1 MESLKNRIECDLL
14 VGKAV
19 AYAQDGLYSNVVRCL
34 RDIRDLNHNYM
45 YYLAEYEKPLYWLLV
60 SAEWGSYQDVKKCL
74 KHIEKSRFSTDFFGK
89 I

>member
-1 MESLKNRIECDLL
+1 MAIRTTLSNKAECDLL

-45 YYLAEYEKPLYWLLV
+45 YYLAEHEKPLYWLLV
-60 SAEWGSYQDVKKCL
+60 SAEWGSHDDTKKCL
-74 KHIEKSRFSTDFFGK
+74 KFIEKKMF
-89 I
+89 